1 MRTTNDRDQ
10 RPAGDGRTAILLIA
24 HGSREES
31 ANRDLREL
39 AERLAGSGPA
49 GRSIVVASFLELAEP
64 DIATGGDR
72 CVASGAERV
81 LMVPY
86 FLSAGVH
93 LRRDLTAARDE
104 LAARHPEVEFHL
116 GPPLGPHRLLDELVR
131 ARIGELETS
140 IERGAG

>member
-1 MRTTNDRDQ
+1 MRTTDDCDRQ
-10 RPAGDGRTAILLIA
+10 PAGDGRTAILLIA

-39 AERLAGSGPA
+39 AGRLSGSGRDS
-49 GRSIVVASFLELAEP
+49 RSIVVASFLELAEP
-64 DIATGGDR
+64 DIAAGGEQ

-104 LAARHPEVEFHL
+104 LATRHPEVPFYL
-116 GPPLGPHRLLDELVR
+116 GPPLGPHRLLDELVA
-131 ARIGELETS
+131 ARIGELEAS
-140 IERGAG
+140 IEQGTV